1 MSTNDTMWLT
11 ELLRIFFGLCLLNI
25 SNLNR
30 TEKNY
35 SDNIVK
41 AKRELLQKAYVRIVR
56 NRNNDRMTEIASS
69 GIIIAKIIDK
79 LLQ

>member
-1 MSTNDTMWLT
+1 MINRVITY
-11 ELLRIFFGLCLLNI
+11 IFGLCFLNI